1 MLEGAT
7 THPMI
12 AVKDLDG
19 AKDFYSR
26 QLGLRIG
33 DERPGTAV
41 RCETAE
47 GTWFLLYRSE
57 NAGTAKS
64 TYMRFEVDDIESVV
78 SALRDRGVVFEEYD
92 LPGLKTVGGIAVHE
106 SGARGAWFKD
116 PDGNILEIG
125 QYGS

>member
-12 AVKDLDG
+12 AVKDLDV
-19 AKDFYSR
+19 AKDFYSG

-33 DERPGTAV
+33 DERFGRAV

-57 NAGTAKS
+57 MPERRRARTCASRS
-64 TYMRFEVDDIESVV
+64 TTSSRSQRA
-78 SALRDRGVVFEEYD
+78 S
-92 LPGLKTVGGIAVHE
+92 
-106 SGARGAWFKD
+106 
-116 PDGNILEIG
+116 
-125 QYGS
+125 